1 MFALEDCVS
10 YLTNKSAT
18 ELARILEGR
27 MSDLPVTRIQWKA
40 LYYINRNGLMTQ
52 KELAEAMGHKEAG
65 VARLLDRM
73 EKEDMIRCANF
84 IIQMV
89 EIYGA
94 RILEKEKQKKKEAEE
109 S

>member
-1 MFALEDCVS
+1 MEEEYRPDP
-10 YLTNKSAT
+10 K
-18 ELARILEGR
+18 R
-27 MSDLPVTRIQWKA
+27 
-40 LYYINRNGLMTQ
+40 
-52 KELAEAMGHKEAG
+52 
-65 VARLLDRM
+65 

>member
-1 MFALEDCVS
+1 MEEEYRPDP
-10 YLTNKSAT
+10 K
-18 ELARILEGR
+18 R
-27 MSDLPVTRIQWKA
+27 
-40 LYYINRNGLMTQ
+40 
-52 KELAEAMGHKEAG
+52 
-65 VARLLDRM
+65 

-94 RILEKEKQKKKEAEE
+94 RILEKEKQKKKKEAEE